1 MLTSILYI
9 SGASAAQGRLQ
20 PVAQFLQALSSS
32 TRFIVC
38 WLGRWPGL
46 KSSCLCTLWL
56 AYQLP
61 KCVIPW
67 EDFPYTIFFCED
79 FWYNSPADNPFSSIK
94 RAKVVQ
100 VLHGLRRFST
110 AEHGWHLGVE
120 GQCPDVVA
128 VGVMII
134 TPGEEAFYGC
144 SGRWIVFSCRC
155 CGCFS
160 FESKQQKKK
169 SGAAV
174 WKAVKLYT
182 NEKM

>member
-1 MLTSILYI
+1 MARPEIFLLVHFVIGLPTTQVCYSM
-9 SGASAAQGRLQ
+9 GRL
-20 PVAQFLQALSSS
+20 PIYYL
-32 TRFIVC
+32 
-38 WLGRWPGL
+38 
-46 KSSCLCTLWL
+46 
-56 AYQLP
+56 
-61 KCVIPW
+61 
-67 EDFPYTIFFCED
+67 FCKD

-160 FESKQQKKK
+160 FESKQQKKIRCSCLK
-169 SGAAV
+169 SC
-174 WKAVKLYT
+174 KAVYK
-182 NEKM
+182 